1 MDPEQSRQAIETIL
15 DRPRNLNERGKNV
28 EILTVDNH
36 CDGAFLQQKIER
48 ENHPCANQV
57 REILKW
63 NVGARYSSEVGISN
77 IDFNGNVHADQF
89 SMFRSFGDVQRRPFS
104 EFWQDTSN
112 QIMAGM
118 KEHHG
123 QSKNWKR
130 YEMGFAV

>member
-1 MDPEQSRQAIETIL
+1 M
-15 DRPRNLNERGKNV
+15 
-28 EILTVDNH
+28 EILTVSNH

-48 ENHPCANQV
+48 EKHTCADQV

-63 NVGARYSSEVGISN
+63 NGEARYSSGVDISN

-89 SMFRSFGDVQRRPFS
+89 SMFRSFGDVQERPFS

-112 QIMAGM
+112 QITAGM

>member
-1 MDPEQSRQAIETIL
+1 MDPEQSRQSIETIL
-15 DRPRNLNERGKNV
+15 DRPRDLNERGKNV
-28 EILTVDNH
+28 EILTVSNH

-48 ENHPCANQV
+48 EKHTCADQV

-63 NVGARYSSEVGISN
+63 NGEARYSSGVDISN
-77 IDFNGNVHADQF
+77 IDFNVHADQF
-89 SMFRSFGDVQRRPFS
+89 SMFRSFGDVQERPFS

-112 QIMAGM
+112 QITAGM